1 MAPRRLCRRDYF
13 AGRLRLQGGFGGER
27 RRPPREEERG
37 PPQLG
42 APGRR
47 VGDRWGSGL
56 RGPER
61 RAAVPGRRLA
71 PPLTRRQGGG
81 EASDRCG
88 PCGPEWG
95 RRCREEGGTAAIL
108 QPREEVGPSGRL
120 ARRGQGG
127 GEAPPHGSDDPREEG
142 GSPDVVGPVAR
153 GRGGNAREE
162 VGTAALPDAREEE
175 RHPICLDLCGPG
187 RGGGAQGGGGASP
200 HRPRFPGRREGN
212 PWRNL
217 TCRRRPRGRSR

>member
-88 PCGPEWG
+88 PCGPEWE

-127 GEAPPHGSDDPREEG
+127 GEAPPHGSGDPREEG
-142 GSPDVVGPVAR
+142 GSPDGVGPVRPVEGAAMPGRRLAPPHYRTPGRRR
-153 GRGGNAREE
+153 GIRSVWTFAVR
-162 VGTAALPDAREEE
+162 VGAAVPREEE
-175 RHPICLDLCGPG
+175 GHRRIA
-187 RGGGAQGGGGASP
+187 RGSQGGG
-200 HRPRFPGRREGN
+200 RE
-212 PWRNL
+212 PL
-217 TCRRRPRGRSR
+217 AKSYLP